1 MSYTNLPES
10 AREHKALW
18 ILDLVLSP
26 NPPPTVI
33 QPGVTVSIC
42 TVRMEHV

>member
-1 MSYTNLPES
+1 MSYMNLPES

-26 NPPPTVI
+26 NPPTVI
-33 QPGVTVSIC
+33 QPGVTESNC
-42 TVRMEHV
+42 TVRMAHV